1 MSKAKPRMNRIK
13 MKVGLRVKSLLP
25 SGEEGEVI
33 FVHDHNPSNPI
44 EEHGT
49 VELRVTN
56 PCKST
61 YLRVGD
67 SEHYTEYN
75 WDKFLKV
82 IP

>member
-1 MSKAKPRMNRIK
+1 MAKAKPRSNRIK
-13 MKVGLRVKSLLP
+13 MKVGLRVKSLHP

-33 FVHDHNPSNPI
+33 FVRVHNPANPI
-44 EEHGT
+44 EEHGMI
-49 VELRVTN
+49 EFRITN

-61 YLRVGD
+61 YLKVGE

-75 WDKFLKV
+75 WEEHLRV